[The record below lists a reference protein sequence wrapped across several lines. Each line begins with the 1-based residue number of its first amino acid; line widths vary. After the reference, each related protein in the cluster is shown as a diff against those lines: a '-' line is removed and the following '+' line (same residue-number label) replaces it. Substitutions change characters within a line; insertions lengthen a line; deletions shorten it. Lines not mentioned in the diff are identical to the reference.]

1 MVCWNTEEKLAS
13 ESKIPFYVVLIL
25 IQNENVLHFKRGRFG
40 RYKIQRDKG
49 YVSSTLRS
57 ACLLKGL

>member
-40 RYKIQRDKG
+40 RYKIQGDKDMSPPHCG
-49 YVSSTLRS
+49 LRVF
-57 ACLLKGL
+57 